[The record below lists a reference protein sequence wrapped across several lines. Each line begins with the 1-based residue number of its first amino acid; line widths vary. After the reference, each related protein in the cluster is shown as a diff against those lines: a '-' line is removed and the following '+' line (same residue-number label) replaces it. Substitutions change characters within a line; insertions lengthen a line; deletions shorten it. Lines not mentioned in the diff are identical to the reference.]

1 MWGDIFSSNAL
12 TNMPLLKRIEKRGG
26 IIKQADAGASAC

>member
-1 MWGDIFSSNAL
+1 MLGDIFSSN
-12 TNMPLLKRIEKRGG
+12 TPTSMPSLKGNEKREK